1 MRAVAV
7 IVSFV
12 LFVGGIVILGYATGL
27 PSWQGLVFFSGIVCI
42 CTLDRDT
49 GARAADVRL
58 APVPLRITRNG

>member
-1 MRAVAV
+1 MRVVAV

-42 CTLDRDT
+42 ALSI
-49 GARAADVRL
+49 AI
-58 APVPLRITRNG
+58 PVHILPMFD